1 MDLGGVSRHSKC
13 PNCDSR
19 VPCQPTKKETDAMRE
34 EARLRL
40 LKAQRVMISYISTGC
55 DVLRSALRV

>member
-40 LKAQRVMISYISTGC
+40 LKAQRVIISN
-55 DVLRSALRV
+55 D